1 MLYGSIEAGGTKFVC
16 AVGDEN
22 FNVVDQTQFPT
33 TTPDETL
40 ARTVK
45 YFKKFDH
52 IDAFGIASFGPIDID
67 KNSDTYGW
75 IIKTPKKGWSNID
88 FLGKMKES
96 FHVPMFWTT
105 DVNGSAYGEYV
116 SAKRHDENIK
126 SVSYITI
133 GTGIGMGSVI
143 NGDFLGVKGTPEFGH
158 IKVKRHRDD
167 LDFKG
172 TCPWHGDCLEGVASG
187 PTFEAR
193 NGVKGQD
200 TPISDPTWD
209 IIAYYAA
216 QAVVDLT
223 VTFRPD
229 KVVLGGGVCTPEFI
243 DKVRA
248 QFTLIFNNYLSV
260 GSLEKYITG
269 PEIQHN
275 GSATFGDFV
284 LAQKAIDDEKKNIE
298 VGE

>member
-22 FNVVDQTQFPT
+22 FNVIDQTQFPT

-40 ARTVK
+40 AKTIK

-52 IDAFGIASFGPIDID
+52 IDAFGIASFGPIDVD

-88 FLGKMKES
+88 FLGKMKEN
-96 FHVPMFWTT
+96 FDVPMYWTT
-105 DVNGSAYGEYV
+105 DVNGSAYGEYIN
-116 SAKRHDENIK
+116 AKKDDEDIK
-126 SVSYITI
+126 SVAYITI
-133 GTGIGMGSVI
+133 GTGIGMGAVI
-143 NGDFLGVKGTPEFGH
+143 NDDFLGVMGTPEFGH

-167 LDFKG
+167 MDFPG

-193 NGVKGQD
+193 DGVEGRK
-200 TPISDPTWD
+200 TPINDPKWN
-209 IIAYYAA
+209 IIAYYVA

-223 VTFRPD
+223 VTFRPN
-229 KVVLGGGVCTPEFI
+229 KIVLGGGVCTPEFI
-243 DKVRA
+243 AKVRA
-248 QFTLIFNNYLSV
+248 QFTLLFNNYLSV
-260 GSLEKYITG
+260 GSLEKYITA
-269 PEIQHN
+269 PEIAHN

-284 LAQKAIDDEKKNIE
+284 LAKKALDEGINK
-298 VGE
+298 